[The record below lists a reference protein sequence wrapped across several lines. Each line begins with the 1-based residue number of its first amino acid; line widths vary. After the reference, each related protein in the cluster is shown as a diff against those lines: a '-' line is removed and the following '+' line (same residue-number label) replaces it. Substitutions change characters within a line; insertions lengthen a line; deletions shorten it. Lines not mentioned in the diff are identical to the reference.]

1 MENNEERRSV
11 EASGSSVEEAKEKA
25 LAALGATEEEVEI
38 QVLSQG
44 GRRLL
49 GLGAQEA
56 RVRVTRRPPLE
67 EDEVARVARESLEGL
82 LLGMGIQAQVSL
94 RREESPLPEGDS
106 SLILDVTGPDL
117 GILIGRRGETLQALQ
132 YMTRLIA
139 CHRLQ
144 RWANIV
150 VDVGSYKKRRELALS
165 DLAHRMAERAI
176 LLGQAVS
183 LEPMPPHERRIIHLA
198 LRDHATVTT
207 ESVGEGEHRK
217 VVILPKGSS

>member
-67 EDEVARVARESLEGL
+67 EDKVARESLEGL

-106 SLILDVTGPDL
+106 SLVLDVTGPDL

-139 CHRLQ
+139 CRRLQ

-150 VDVGSYKKRRELALS
+150 VDVEGYKKRREQALTA
-165 DLAHRMAERAI
+165 LAHRMAERAI

-198 LRDHATVTT
+198 LRDHATVAT

-217 VVILPKGSS
+217 VVIFPKGSS